1 MIAEQPHTQVL
12 NRENVLHFSVQYR
25 VRHLRKENE
34 KLDSDWFV
42 SYGSC
47 SWVSHDIINFTGGQL
62 QIDTLSS
69 DCKKFSL
76 YVLTLCL
83 AANVSNFVRFA
94 CSSAVQSSIHF
105 GLTPTQ
111 NY

>member
-1 MIAEQPHTQVL
+1 MIGKEMQ
-12 NRENVLHFSVQYR
+12 NF
-25 VRHLRKENE
+25 LRGTTSSTLERLTMDN
-34 KLDSDWFV
+34 LQN
-42 SYGSC
+42 
-47 SWVSHDIINFTGGQL
+47 SWVSCDIINFTGGQL

-69 DCKKFSL
+69 DWKNFSV

-83 AANVSNFVRFA
+83 AANVRNFVRFA